1 MKWLLVKRA
10 VGAKRSK
17 GNLGLE
23 CFATNS
29 IPRAISHI
37 FSINIMINR
46 GCTLSVIEVKSFWIQ
61 IGLIQLKLR
70 VDLIWGC
77 PFWRIGLARI
87 GLYIYG
93 EILGKWQ
100 TKSNWIVYF
109 LKFGW
114 FFHDKM
120 VAPYH
125 HRRMIYS
132 SAYSHGSVKTLTFAR
147 KGNIVLV

>member
-1 MKWLLVKRA
+1 MKWLLVKQA

-70 VDLIWGC
+70 LDVIWGVHFGVWGWQGLGYIFMDRFLVNGKLS
-77 PFWRIGLARI
+77 PIGSC
-87 GLYIYG
+87 
-93 EILGKWQ
+93 IL
-100 TKSNWIVYF
+100 SNSV
-109 LKFGW
+109 G
-114 FFHDKM
+114 FFHDKI
-120 VAPYH
+120 
-125 HRRMIYS
+125 RW
-132 SAYSHGSVKTLTFAR
+132 
-147 KGNIVLV
+147 